1 MAQSSTQTWADFFKR
16 YYWDTILELA
26 NDYPDKRSLFIDFPD
41 IERFDMDLARELL
54 EHPESVMKHANE
66 ALSSIDL
73 PADVVFT
80 NTHVRIVKVPERI
93 QIRELRSSNINKFI
107 AVAGLIR
114 KATEVRPK
122 IINAAFKC
130 QRCGDVTFMP
140 QAEGKFVN
148 LSSARAMHAG
158 EKALLSFFTSNP
170 NS

>member
-1 MAQSSTQTWADFFKR
+1 MVQSSIQAWEDFFKR
-16 YYWDTILELA
+16 YYWENILELA
-26 NDYPDKRSLFIDFPD
+26 KDYPQIRSLVIQFPD
-41 IERFDMDLARELL
+41 IERFDMELARELL

-80 NTHVRIVKVPERI
+80 NIHVRIVKIPERI

-122 IINAAFKC
+122 IVNAAFKC

-140 QAEGKFVN
+140 QAEGKFVEPFECQ
-148 LSSARAMHAG
+148 SDACGR
-158 EKALLSFFTSNP
+158 K
-170 NS
+170 